1 MTLDNTPKAEI
12 LIVDD
17 TPQNVLL
24 LAAMLRSNQY
34 TIREAADGPSALE
47 AVRQSPPDL
56 ILLDIRMPGM
66 DGYEVCRRLK
76 SDENLREPPV
86 IFVSALDD
94 QTDIIQG
101 FAAGGVDYITKPFKM
116 KEVLARLETHL
127 TITRLQRQLSE
138 QNHQLQQEIAERQRA
153 EQALQQANEALE
165 QRVAERTAELVR
177 ANIELNNEL
186 QERRRVEKEREE
198 LLLQVRNQAHQVREI
213 INTVPDGVL
222 VLDVNGLVTLAN
234 TEALACLGIL
244 APAWS
249 AQSITQ
255 SYSPA
260 MLLQHGRPTLT
271 LPLTHMGDRSL
282 TDLLRSPSQGNWH
295 EVKASGQTYE
305 ITARILPFETGNHN
319 WVMVIRDVTE
329 ERNTKRLIQQ
339 QDRLAAVGQMASG
352 IAHDFNNILAVIL
365 LYTEMALSSSQL
377 SPRLQERLITI
388 SQQAQHGSN
397 LIQQILDFSRRSVL
411 ERQPMDLL
419 PFLKEQAKLLRR
431 TLAENIHIELDCQEG
446 TYTIEADPTRIQQIM
461 MNLTVNARDAMPD
474 GGVLTFRLRHL
485 PSGERIQCCTCGT
498 VEGGHWI
505 ALEVQDSGTGISPD
519 VIPHIFEPFFTTK
532 ELGKGTG
539 LGLPQVYGIAKSHDG
554 HIDIST
560 EAGKGSKFTV
570 YLPVISSGSQ
580 LLPDTGPLDLRRGQ
594 GERILLIED
603 EKMTRQAL
611 VDTLTLI
618 NYRVVALTNGQE
630 ALNYLD
636 NHLSEVDLIL
646 SDVIMPEVGGIAL
659 LKTLRQK
666 GIQLPVILMTGHAL
680 NPEAENLQS
689 YGLSG
694 WLLKP
699 PRVRRLAQMIANAL
713 LMNSSIIP

>member
-1 MTLDNTPKAEI
+1 MALDNFPKAEI

-34 TIREAADGPSALE
+34 TIREATDGPSALE
-47 AVRQSPPDL
+47 AVHQSPPDL

-76 SDENLREPPV
+76 SDENLRELPV

-127 TITRLQRQLSE
+127 TITRLQRQLSA

-153 EQALQQANEALE
+153 ESALQQANEVLE
-165 QRVAERTAELVR
+165 QRVAERTAELLR
-177 ANIELNNEL
+177 ANIEQTKEL

-198 LLLQVRNQAHQVREI
+198 LLVQVRNQAHQVREI

-222 VLDVNGLVTLAN
+222 VLDLTGHVILAN
-234 TEALACLGIL
+234 PEALDCLAIL
-244 APAWS
+244 APTWS
-249 AQSITQ
+249 AQNITQ
-255 SYSPA
+255 TDSSA
-260 MLLQHGRPTLT
+260 LVMESNRPTLT
-271 LPLTHMGDRSL
+271 LPLTHLGDCSL
-282 TDLLRSPSQGNWH
+282 SDLLRPPSLENWR
-295 EVKASGQTYE
+295 EVKASGRTYE
-305 ITARILPFETGNHN
+305 ITARILPIETGTRN
-319 WVMVIRDVTE
+319 WVMVVRDVSE

-365 LYTEMALSSSQL
+365 LYTEMALGSSEPP
-377 SPRLQERLITI
+377 PRLRERLITI

-419 PFLKEQAKLLRR
+419 PFVKEQAKLLRR
-431 TLAENIHIELDCQEG
+431 TLPENIRIELDCQED
-446 TYTIEADPTRIQQIM
+446 TYTIEADPTRIQQIL

-474 GGVLTFRLRHL
+474 GGLLTFRLHRL
-485 PSGERIQCCTCGT
+485 PPGERIQCCTCGT
-498 VEGGHWI
+498 VDGGHWI
-505 ALEVQDSGTGISPD
+505 VFEAQDSGTGIQPD
-519 VIPHIFEPFFTTK
+519 ILPHIFEPFFTTK
-532 ELGKGTG
+532 DLGKGTG

-560 EAGKGSKFTV
+560 AAGKGSTFTI
-570 YLPVISSGSQ
+570 YLPVLSSGSQ

-611 VDTLTLI
+611 VDTLSLI
-618 NYRVVALTNGQE
+618 NYRVVALTNGRE
-630 ALNYLD
+630 ALDYISG
-636 NHLSEVDLIL
+636 HSSEVDLIL

-659 LKTLRQK
+659 LKTLRQQ
-666 GIQLPVILMTGHAL
+666 GIQTPVILMTGHAL
-680 NPEAENLQS
+680 NPESENLQS

-713 LMNSSIIP
+713 ISNSSIIP